1 MATCSGAATGTYA
14 PTSAY
19 PCYRGQQPIIY
30 DPLDQ
35 KIVTWFADA
44 GSTEGEWGNSLFL
57 YDPSRGVSSAAWTP
71 IWYSLYEQTG
81 GSAPIAS
88 ISRTNG
94 ITTVSVANR
103 GSYMRSFVAGDTIQI
118 SGVSDSTFNGQFTIA
133 SVLSCASTFLCYTF
147 TYKQP
152 GQPDFTPSVTG
163 ATVAGPAEATTRP
176 TPRHNQGFIY
186 DTTRNVFWQMM
197 GVCNVNSNATT
208 IVGAHGGCYDLFKM
222 TNNGS
227 RWSWTMIHGFGTL
240 NFKTSEPAMTCPNRS
255 NASNCGWKFH
265 WVGYE
270 PVNDVLVMFG
280 GTWNSSPRSE
290 TYEYKPSTDTLTVI
304 CGAQGKRSCNPVP
317 SARTA
322 YSDSRMPAIGGG
334 RLLLFGGVSGST
346 QLGDTWIYDTN
357 THTWS
362 QPASANRPNLTPPA
376 NYNAMYDWDS
386 TISRVVLIDNN
397 QSGSHTWFFDPT
409 ALRWTDAG
417 YSGGPILNISNPL
430 LPAFTGAYDA
440 FLNEF
445 VVFSHVPN
453 SSPSQTNIWALA
465 LPTSVSSTRNKTTGS
480 SARSAT
486 IP

>member
-1 MATCSGAATGTYA
+1 MTVPVWKLERVRINSMGGCVSTFRHLHRVLAVWKTLFVVATTLLFSIVLNAQYPPGTWRNLGQMATCSGAATGTYA

-208 IVGAHGGCYDLFKM
+208 TVGAPGGCY
-222 TNNGS
+222 
-227 RWSWTMIHGFGTL
+227 
-240 NFKTSEPAMTCPNRS
+240 
-255 NASNCGWKFH
+255 
-265 WVGYE
+265 
-270 PVNDVLVMFG
+270 
-280 GTWNSSPRSE
+280 
-290 TYEYKPSTDTLTVI
+290 
-304 CGAQGKRSCNPVP
+304 
-317 SARTA
+317 
-322 YSDSRMPAIGGG
+322 
-334 RLLLFGGVSGST
+334 
-346 QLGDTWIYDTN
+346 
-357 THTWS
+357 
-362 QPASANRPNLTPPA
+362 
-376 NYNAMYDWDS
+376 
-386 TISRVVLIDNN
+386 
-397 QSGSHTWFFDPT
+397 
-409 ALRWTDAG
+409 
-417 YSGGPILNISNPL
+417 
-430 LPAFTGAYDA
+430 
-440 FLNEF
+440 
-445 VVFSHVPN
+445 
-453 SSPSQTNIWALA
+453 
-465 LPTSVSSTRNKTTGS
+465 
-480 SARSAT
+480 
-486 IP
+486 